1 MLLGNWGPHLIIVP
15 TSVMLNWEMELK
27 RWCPGF
33 KILTYFGSQKERKLK
48 RQVLSLLVLQAA
60 HFPLLDECD
69 VLLCLLSFAFS
80 LSLLALPLSSVIYCR
95 LFLSVFNSL
104 RYLCAESCHLSIVCF

>member
-1 MLLGNWGPHLIIVP
+1 
-15 TSVMLNWEMELK
+15 MLNWEMELK

-69 VLLCLLSFAFS
+69 VLLCLLSFTFS
-80 LSLLALPLSSVIYCR
+80 LSLLALPLPSDILQIV
-95 LFLSVFNSL
+95 LVSL
-104 RYLCAESCHLSIVCF
+104 

>member
-60 HFPLLDECD
+60 HFSLLDECD
-69 VLLCLLSFAFS
+69 VLLCLLSFTFS
-80 LSLLALPLSSVIYCR
+80 LSLLALLLSSVIYCR
-95 LFLSVFNSL
+95 LFLSVFNSPC
-104 RYLCAESCHLSIVCF
+104 YLSAESSCLSIVCF